1 MFEPP
6 KQTKASG
13 LFLLFKYFCFI
24 VTQEMSICNFGA
36 DRQNLSP
43 LASASWRF
51 FSSCLPEVCTVYSS
65 ARKYEQVKEYMQT
78 EPKYAFHS
86 QEGKRRLLS
95 LTCALGVE
103 MRDVS
108 VYSCVCLP
116 PGSLTAPTVLAQMT
130 AHGAALA
137 REGG

>member
-1 MFEPP
+1 
-6 KQTKASG
+6 
-13 LFLLFKYFCFI
+13 
-24 VTQEMSICNFGA
+24 
-36 DRQNLSP
+36 
-43 LASASWRF
+43 
-51 FSSCLPEVCTVYSS
+51 
-65 ARKYEQVKEYMQT
+65 MQT
-78 EPKYAFHS
+78 EPKSAFHS

-130 AHGAALA
+130 AHGATLA